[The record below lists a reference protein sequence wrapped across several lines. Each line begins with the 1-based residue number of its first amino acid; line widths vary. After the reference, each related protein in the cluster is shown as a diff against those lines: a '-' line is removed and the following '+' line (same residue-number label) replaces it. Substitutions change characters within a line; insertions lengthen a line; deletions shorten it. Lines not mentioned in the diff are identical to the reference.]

1 MSNLIVLCSF
11 SVFTIIAS
19 ATLNAYFM
27 YMEFFRFCLHSLLYH
42 VTTVIFC
49 RYSTG
54 TFN

>member
-1 MSNLIVLCSF
+1 MINLIVLCSF

-27 YMEFFRFCLHSLLYH
+27 YMEFFRFCSHFLSYR